1 MYETGIRFNI
11 ASAKSYLQTVAQ
23 SGSHSGGNFSGAQ
36 RVKLPQIVLSKFDDT
51 IVGWSSFWDNF
62 SSAVDSRKDL
72 TPSQK
77 FTYLRGQLQGDS
89 LTLIER
95 LPVDDANYPIAVS
108 LLKETYDNKIIGII
122 NQIDNL
128 QSIKLNSYNLA
139 SVRKFRAE
147 FESIV
152 ASLEILGCKIA
163 DNNSAETIVI
173 ALILN
178 KLPHTMKDNIMRTA
192 GKSIMSLAKFRDA
205 LKIELDLLCSNNS
218 VSSNSVKSKTNS
230 NKSVN
235 NSNNNEVSNKQLVD
249 QNVSTAS
256 TFSVVTDSA
265 KESKGKQ
272 KNEV

>member
-1 MYETGIRFNI
+1 MYETGIRLNI

-23 SGSHSGGNFSGAQ
+23 SASHSGGNSSGAQ
-36 RVKLPQIVLSKFDDT
+36 MVKLPQIVLSKFDDT

-218 VSSNSVKSKTNS
+218 VKSKTNS